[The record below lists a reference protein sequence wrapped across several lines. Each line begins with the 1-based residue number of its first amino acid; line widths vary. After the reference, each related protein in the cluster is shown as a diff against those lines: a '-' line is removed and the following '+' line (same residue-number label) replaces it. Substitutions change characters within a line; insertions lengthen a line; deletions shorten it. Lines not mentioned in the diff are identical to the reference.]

1 MPPAISSD
9 GRGVWVSTNT
19 GTWNGGSSPH
29 QPRQSGSS
37 GKVWS
42 PNMPA
47 PMISAPTSAK
57 YACAYSS
64 STPVVPSPDV
74 SCSTRARNVRV
85 AT

>member
-1 MPPAISSD
+1 MERRLVAPPAAPVRI
-9 GRGVWVSTNT
+9 VAAA
-19 GTWNGGSSPH
+19 
-29 QPRQSGSS
+29 
-37 GKVWS
+37 WS

-57 YACAYSS
+57 YACAYWS